1 MCKAGCTSGAP
12 SREARAVAIAAG
24 TDGVTTASDPGLA
37 AVALLGENLNAAREF
52 VGDALGELASDT
64 ANDARLRDTLRV

>member
-1 MCKAGCTSGAP
+1 M
-12 SREARAVAIAAG
+12 
-24 TDGVTTASDPGLA
+24 TTASDPGLA